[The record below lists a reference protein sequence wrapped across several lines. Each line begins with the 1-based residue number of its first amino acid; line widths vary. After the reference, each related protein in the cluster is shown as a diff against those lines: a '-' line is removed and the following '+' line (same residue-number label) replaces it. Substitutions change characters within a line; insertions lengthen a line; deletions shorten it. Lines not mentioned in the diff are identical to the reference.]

1 MLTSPQERILEAC
14 GAKEQHVR
22 GATVTS
28 AFSSKHICLL
38 FSGKWPSLS
47 TDNDLRASDKAM
59 MYVAVAAFMLGL
71 LGIDTA
77 VQVE

>member
-1 MLTSPQERILEAC
+1 MAP
-14 GAKEQHVR
+14 
-22 GATVTS
+22 TVTS
-28 AFSSKHICLL
+28 AFSSSKHICLL